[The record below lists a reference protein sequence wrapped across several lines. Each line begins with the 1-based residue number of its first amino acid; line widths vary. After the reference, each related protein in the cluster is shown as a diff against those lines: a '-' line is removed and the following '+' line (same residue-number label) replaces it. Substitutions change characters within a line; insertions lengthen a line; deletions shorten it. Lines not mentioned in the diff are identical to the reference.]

1 MSRAPLDESERPADD
16 ASGGARA
23 RPPAAAISA
32 GVDADAC
39 ATRPPGTLSC
49 YITTITAVVAA
60 ITFSASGA
68 APTPL
73 YHEYQEHFGLTP
85 FIITIIFAAYVFSL
99 LFALL
104 TVGSLSDY
112 VGRRPAIL
120 AALAAN
126 IVAMVVFMT
135 AGSAGALIVARA
147 VQGFANGLAITT
159 LAATIL
165 DTDKERAPLLNSV
178 TAFAGLSAG
187 TLGAGALVTFAPA
200 PEQLIFIVLL
210 ILSGVEAAILWFMPE
225 TATPKPGALASL
237 RPHIHVPRVARATF
251 AAITPVNIASWSLGG
266 FYFSLMPSVVR
277 AATGATLP
285 IIGGLVVAALTVAGA
300 VAVIILRK
308 LDPERILALGI
319 ITLTVGVLITLGGI
333 QLQNVNVMLFG
344 TLVGGTGF
352 GTVFSGTLRSVLAY
366 AQPGDRAGLL
376 SAYFVEGYLAFSL
389 PALAAGFLAPV
400 VGLTRTA
407 DFYGAGVILL
417 AITSLI
423 VNFMRNRRT
432 HLQDR
437 Q

>member
-1 MSRAPLDESERPADD
+1 MSRASLRKTGRTADAAQD
-16 ASGGARA
+16 GILTGQ
-23 RPPAAAISA
+23 PAAEAAMSA
-32 GVDADAC
+32 SADAC

-49 YITTITAVVAA
+49 YVTTVTAVAAA

-85 FIITIIFAAYVFSL
+85 FMITIIFAAYVLSL

-120 AALAAN
+120 TALTMN
-126 IVAMVVFMT
+126 IFAMLVFMT
-135 AGSAGALIVARA
+135 AGSAAALIVART

-187 TLGAGALVTFAPA
+187 TLGSGALVTFAPA
-200 PEQLIFIVLL
+200 PEQLIFVILL
-210 ILSGVEAAILWFMPE
+210 VLSGAAAAILWFMPE
-225 TATPKPGALASL
+225 TATPKRGALASL
-237 RPHIHVPRVARATF
+237 RPHVHVPPIARATF

-266 FYFSLMPSVVR
+266 FYFSLMPAVVR

-285 IIGGLVVAALTVAGA
+285 IIGGLVVATLTVSGA
-300 VAVIILRK
+300 VAVVVLRK
-308 LDPERILALGI
+308 LPPERILILGI
-319 ITLTVGVLITLGGI
+319 IMLTLGVLITLGGI
-333 QLQNVNVMLFG
+333 QFQNVNVMLFG
-344 TLVGGTGF
+344 TVVGGTGF

-366 AQPGDRAGLL
+366 AQPDERAGLL
-376 SAYFVEGYLAFSL
+376 SAYFVEGYLAFAV

-407 DFYGAGVILL
+407 NFYGAGVILL
-417 AITSLI
+417 AISTLI
-423 VNFMRNRRT
+423 VNLLRQRRT
-432 HLQDR
+432 
-437 Q
+437 